1 MMGRRRHRR
10 RGRRALGDRHRGSLR
25 CLPTAQPPHH
35 GIAELTGSSPGLPTP
50 RGRPWPPFR
59 RLCTPEAHAG
69 GRPESARQRSA
80 PDGTAMASAGS
91 RRTMAAGNPIF
102 PTHLLAGAM
111 VRGSCAATIAQV
123 SGDSDGY
130 YGWLAATKEAR
141 ENKALVRRTLAEKV
155 ILVEA
160 ERRVDQL
167 SDDVGAAPAEPR
179 DDLQAASLRV
189 DQGLHEHHPA
199 GTRAADRK
207 MSSDT
212 ADRSRSHP
220 PRARHPRHRSPL
232 LRAVTTLDAL
242 ALKEEPPPLVRRAV
256 LSFCKG
262 GRGRKEFEPPQACRS
277 RRSSST
283 TPKCRST

>member
-1 MMGRRRHRR
+1 
-10 RGRRALGDRHRGSLR
+10 
-25 CLPTAQPPHH
+25 
-35 GIAELTGSSPGLPTP
+35 
-50 RGRPWPPFR
+50 
-59 RLCTPEAHAG
+59 
-69 GRPESARQRSA
+69 
-80 PDGTAMASAGS
+80 MASAGS

-232 LRAVTTLDAL
+232 LPRSHDPRRPRPQRRTAPACAEGGSKFLQRWTRTQRIRTAASMPVEALIIDHAEVPVNVRIADKAKRLRELGMSDRAIARALGVSDKTVAKAAAAVAVHGPGPLSPEGQSDDQASPLRLPSKDAP
-242 ALKEEPPPLVRRAV
+242 AG
-256 LSFCKG
+256 C
-262 GRGRKEFEPPQACRS
+262 GRGCPHLDGA
-277 RRSSST
+277 
-283 TPKCRST
+283 